1 MEGITK
7 PEPLGPEH
15 TLWDFDC
22 GSKVLNSWLQN
33 SALKAQ
39 LANSS
44 RTFVVL
50 SDKKVIG
57 FFSLATASLL
67 YAELPQSQRNNLGQH
82 PVPMMLLTRMG
93 VDKSFQHRGLGAA
106 MVKDAVIK
114 CLAVQQAAGLVG
126 LMAHA
131 LDESV
136 AEFYLKLGFERSPAN
151 PLLLSLGLLLQGD

>member
-1 MEGITK
+1 M
-7 PEPLGPEH
+7 
-15 TLWDFDC
+15 
-22 GSKVLNSWLQN
+22 
-33 SALKAQ
+33 
-39 LANSS
+39 
-44 RTFVVL
+44 L
-50 SDKKVIG
+50 SDKKVVG

-67 YAELPQSQRNNLGQH
+67 YAELPQAQRNNLGQH